1 MIFYMFRFEHPEIL
15 YLLALLPIPAVLHWL
30 GWSAVQR
37 RMRAFGQ
44 ERQIGRLLQGGTGHK
59 TGWRTALWTIAFLF
73 LVIAWANPQWGT
85 RREAIKSKGIE
96 VFIALDL
103 SQSMLA
109 QDVAPNRIE
118 RARRFA
124 ADLALR
130 LRGNKTGLIVFAGS
144 AYLQVPLT
152 SDYAA
157 IALFANS
164 ASPETIPD
172 QGTAIA
178 EVIELAGQYFSQKS
192 KGGKALII
200 ISDGEDHEASAAE
213 ALRRI
218 RKQGINVFT
227 LGVGTASGSF
237 IPMQMS
243 GQEDVKRDERG
254 TPIRSRLNETMLR
267 DLAQEGGGSYYSLS
281 ANLEN
286 TARALLS
293 QIGRIEKREME
304 QRVFSEYESYFQP
317 FLFLSMLFWLLEWLI
332 VCFGGIR
339 RQREVV

>member
-1 MIFYMFRFEHPEIL
+1 MFRFEHPEIL
-15 YLLALLPIPAVLHWL
+15 FLLALFPIPGLVYWL
-30 GWSAVQR
+30 GRSAIQR

-44 ERQIGRLLQGGTGHK
+44 IGQVGRLLQGGEENRIRR
-59 TGWRTALWTIAFLF
+59 RTALWTVAYVF

-85 RREAIKSKGIE
+85 RREAVKTKGIE

-109 QDVAPNRIE
+109 QDIAPNRIE

-124 ADLALR
+124 ADLALQ
-130 LRGNKTGLIVFAGS
+130 LRGNKVGLIVFAGS

-152 SDYAA
+152 TDYAA

-178 EVIELAGQYFSQKS
+178 EAVELAGQYFSQKS
-192 KGGKALII
+192 QGGKALII
-200 ISDGEDHEASAAE
+200 ISDGEDHEASAGE
-213 ALRRI
+213 AVQKLRE
-218 RKQGINVFT
+218 QGATVFT
-227 LGVGTASGSF
+227 LGVGTSDGGF
-237 IPMQMS
+237 IPIQTD
-243 GQEDVKRDERG
+243 GQEDFKRDASG
-254 TPIRSRLNETMLR
+254 APVRSRLNAQMLR
-267 DLAQEGGGSYYSLS
+267 ELAQEGNGAYYGLS

-293 QIGRIEKREME
+293 QLERIEKREME
-304 QRVFSEYESYFQP
+304 QRIFSEYESYFQP
-317 FLFLSMLFWLLEWLI
+317 FLFLSMLFWLFEWLI
-332 VCFGGIR
+332 TPGRKFYEAV
-339 RQREVV
+339 

>member
-1 MIFYMFRFEHPEIL
+1 MFRFEHPEIL
-15 YLLALLPIPAVLHWL
+15 YLLALLPVPAVLHWL
-30 GWSAVQR
+30 GRSAVQR
-37 RMRAFGQ
+37 RMQVFGQ
-44 ERQIGRLLQGGTGHK
+44 ERQIGRLLQGDIGRHK
-59 TGWRTALWTIAFLF
+59 TIRRTAYWTIAFLF
-73 LVIAWANPQWGT
+73 LIIAWANPQWGT
-85 RREAIKSKGIE
+85 RREAVKSKGIE
-96 VFIALDL
+96 AFIALDL

-109 QDVAPNRIE
+109 EDVAPNRIE

-124 ADLALR
+124 ADLALQ

-178 EVIELAGQYFSQKS
+178 EAVELAGRYFSQNS
-192 KGGKALII
+192 KGGKALIV
-200 ISDGEDHEASAAE
+200 ISDGEDHEASAVE
-213 ALRRI
+213 ALKKI
-218 RKQGINVFT
+218 RKQGVNVFT
-227 LGVGTASGSF
+227 IGVGTSSGGF
-237 IPMQMS
+237 IPIQTG
-243 GQEDVKRDERG
+243 GQEDVKRDEGG
-254 TPIRSRLNETMLR
+254 TPIRSRLNEPMLR
-267 DLAQEGGGSYYSLS
+267 ELAQQGGGSYYSLS
-281 ANLEN
+281 ASLEN

-317 FLFLSMLFWLLEWLI
+317 FLFVAILFWMLEWLLPFLI
-332 VCFGGIR
+332 FRRGGSV
-339 RQREVV
+339 Q

>member
-1 MIFYMFRFEHPEIL
+1 MFRFEHPEIL
-15 YLLALLPIPAVLHWL
+15 YLLALLPIPGVLYWL
-30 GWSAVQR
+30 GRSAVQR
-37 RMRAFGQ
+37 RMRIFGQ
-44 ERQIGRLLQGGTGHK
+44 ERQIGRLLQGDAGHK
-59 TGWRTALWTIAFLF
+59 ARWRTVYWTIAFLF
-73 LVIAWANPQWGT
+73 LVVAWANPQWGT

-96 VFIALDL
+96 AFIALDL

-109 QDVAPNRIE
+109 QDVAPNRME

-124 ADLALR
+124 ADLALQ
-130 LRGNKTGLIVFAGS
+130 LRGNKIGLIVFAGS

-152 SDYAA
+152 TEYAA

-178 EVIELAGQYFSQKS
+178 EAVELAGRYFSQKS
-192 KGGKALII
+192 KGGKALIV
-200 ISDGEDHEASAAE
+200 ISDGEDHEDSAVE
-213 ALRRI
+213 ALKRI
-218 RKQGINVFT
+218 RKLGINVFA
-227 LGVGTASGSF
+227 LGIGTSSGGF
-237 IPMQMS
+237 IPVQQD
-243 GQEDVKRDERG
+243 GREDVKRDERG
-254 TPIRSRLNETMLR
+254 SPIRSRLNESMLQE
-267 DLAQEGGGSYYSLS
+267 LAQVGGGTYYSLS

-293 QIGRIEKREME
+293 QLGRIEKREME

-317 FLFLSMLFWLLEWLI
+317 FLFLAMLFWLLEWLI
-332 VCFGGIR
+332 ACFGGIR